1 MLSATLFLYCA
12 HQQRRSAVNSTGNC
26 AATTFYNGLHLHFYW
41 NLLLP
46 CEMFWFGVS
55 SVFLQYSFRI
65 LFQIKQL
72 KILIIEDEKALSDSI
87 ATYLKSQDY
96 ICETAV
102 DFKTAIE
109 KTELYEY
116 DCILLDITL
125 PGGNGLTILK
135 ELRANNK
142 TDAILII
149 SAKNSVDDKVAGLT
163 LGADD
168 YLPKPFHLSELSARV
183 AAIIRRKQFGGCS
196 IIHFNNITIDTT
208 GKVAAVNKMP
218 LDLTKKEFEL
228 LLYFVSN
235 KGRVISKSAIA
246 EHLWGDE
253 MEGNLDFIYTHIKNL
268 RKKLTEAGDADYIK
282 SVYGMGYKFTD

>member
-1 MLSATLFLYCA
+1 M
-12 HQQRRSAVNSTGNC
+12 
-26 AATTFYNGLHLHFYW
+26 
-41 NLLLP
+41 
-46 CEMFWFGVS
+46 
-55 SVFLQYSFRI
+55 
-65 LFQIKQL
+65 

-87 ATYLKSQDY
+87 GTYLKAQGY
-96 ICETAV
+96 ICEVAADFNTAM
-102 DFKTAIE
+102 E

-135 ELRANNK
+135 ELKANNK

-149 SAKNSVDDKVAGLT
+149 SAKNSLDDKVNGLT

-168 YLPKPFHLSELSARV
+168 YLSKPFHLSELSARI
-183 AAIIRRKQFGGCS
+183 AAIIRRKQFGGSS
-196 IIHFNNITIDTT
+196 IISFNNVTIDTRS
-208 GKVAAVNKMP
+208 KVAAVNKVP

-235 KGRVISKSAIA
+235 KGRVISKNAIA

-253 MEGNLDFIYTHIKNL
+253 MAGNLDFIYTHIKNL
-268 RKKLTEAGDADYIK
+268 RKKLEDAGDADYIK
-282 SVYGMGYKFTD
+282 SIYGMGYKFTD